1 MSIQI
6 CKNCNASIDTDFNAE
21 DINDDEICINCIE
34 EAEEDNWFEKGR
46 KETMKLIKNI

>member
-21 DINDDEICINCIE
+21 DINDDGICINCIE
-34 EAEEDNWFEKGR
+34 EAEETN
-46 KETMKLIKNI
+46 